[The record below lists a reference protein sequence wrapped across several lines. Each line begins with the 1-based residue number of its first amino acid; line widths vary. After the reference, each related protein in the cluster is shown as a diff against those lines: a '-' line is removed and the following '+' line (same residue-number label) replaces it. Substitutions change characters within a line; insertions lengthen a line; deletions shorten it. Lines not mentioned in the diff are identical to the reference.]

1 MLFSRIKKPG
11 AGADNVFQAV
21 LNKNTSAALTNGQ
34 VVTWTT
40 ASTTPAVTTAPAGQA
55 ASYYVGTEVIV
66 NPVTTPLPPA
76 GIWAETSTPA
86 GSIGLMQIYGMHFGV
101 TAVTGVI
108 HAAAICDTAT
118 AGRIATGGADPYAT
132 GTAGVIGEIVVA
144 VAANVAGVHIKL
156 M

>member
-11 AGADNVFQAV
+11 VGADNVFQVVKNA
-21 LNKNTSAALTNGQ
+21 NTSTALTRGQ

-40 ASTTPAVTTAPAGQA
+40 ASTTPAVTTAPAGEV

-66 NPVTTPLPPA
+66 NPTTPLPPA
-76 GIWAETSTPA
+76 GVWADTSTPA
-86 GSIGLMQIYGMHFGV
+86 GSLGLMQIYGFHPAV
-101 TAVTGVI
+101 TAATGVI
-108 HAAAICDTAT
+108 HAAAICDTGT
-118 AGRIATGGADPYAT
+118 AGRIATGGADPYAS

-144 VAANVAGVHIKL
+144 VAANIAGVHIKL